1 MTNDWDRLARAIRE
15 RRQVLGL
22 TQQQLADAAGV
33 TRTTIKN
40 LEGARKPTKRPPAS
54 LPAVE
59 QALGWALGSARA
71 VLAGEPTLAA
81 RTVGDEAPFDA
92 AHYEVEYDPEA
103 PEGVGMIVRNTVI
116 EVIGVLAPG
125 TPLSEVQAI
134 EARALEAV
142 LRRGGKPRQRH
153 PQAYQGAKADDFDSP

>member
-1 MTNDWDRLARAIRE
+1 MVAMTNDWDRLARAIRE

-40 LEGARKPTKRPPAS
+40 LEGARQPTKRPPAS
-54 LPAVE
+54 LPSVE
-59 QALGWALGSARA
+59 QALGWSLGSARA
-71 VLAGEPTLAA
+71 VLAGGEPTLGAA
-81 RTVGDEAPFDA
+81 APADPDSR
-92 AHYEVEYDPEA
+92 YEIEYDPDA

-142 LRRGGKPRQRH
+142 LRRGGRPRQRH
-153 PQAYQGAKADDFDSP
+153 PQAYQDDGAGDSTGE